1 MIELY
6 HDHMAVCAQKVRI
19 VLAEKSLDWE
29 SRPVSIAAGEQHAP
43 AYLALN
49 PNGLVPTIVDD
60 GTVLYE
66 STVINEY
73 LDDRAPLPALRP
85 FDPVARARMRL
96 WTKQLDEGV
105 HHATG
110 IVTYSLAFRHLHLD
124 KSAAELEA
132 YLARFPDPRR
142 RERKRLDIIEG
153 MDSPLFRDALKRL
166 GRLVADME
174 AALLRQPWLA
184 GDAYSLADAGLTP
197 YVVRLEHLSLARLWE
212 RRPHLAAWFGRIK
225 ARASFAPAIEQWIKP
240 NELDVMREY
249 GAANR
254 GRALEILE
262 AS

>member
-19 VLAEKSLDWE
+19 VLAEKSLDFE

-43 AYLALN
+43 GYLALN
-49 PNGLVPTIVDD
+49 PNGLVPTLVDD
-60 GTVLYE
+60 GTVLCE

-73 LDDRAPLPALRP
+73 LEDRTPVPALRP
-85 FDPVARARMRL
+85 AEPLGRARMRL

-110 IVTYSLAFRHLHLD
+110 IVTYSMAFRHLHLG
-124 KSAAELEA
+124 KSAGELDA
-132 YLARFPDPRR
+132 YLARFPDPKR

-153 MDSPLFRDALKRL
+153 MDSPLFRDAIKRL
-166 GRLVADME
+166 GRLVEDME
-174 AALLRQPWLA
+174 RALREEAWLA

-197 YVVRLEHLSLARLWE
+197 YLVRLEHLTLDVLLEERPRLAGWY
-212 RRPHLAAWFGRIK
+212 GRIK
-225 ARASFAPAIEQWIKP
+225 ARPSFGPAIDRWIKP
-240 NELDVMREY
+240 NELGVMREH

-254 GRALEILE
+254 RRALEIM
-262 AS
+262 ASR